1 MTRFFKTALTVLTVT
16 AAPLASGSVANAQV
30 SGIATAN
37 PTVAIAKTKAFSAAY
52 SQIGTQYKSYFD
64 QIDARNKTLNGLRAQ
79 LDTNNDKQLTQEE
92 LDAAVKAKN
101 PVLQTIQT
109 EENEIQKLQ
118 TPAIKAQMFAVE
130 GIFAEYGNAQQKVVA
145 DKKISVILDPEVFLY
160 APSQIDVT
168 DAIAAALDAR
178 IPTVSTTPGADWQPQ
193 RNTVAL
199 HQQLQQLLVASA
211 RNQAAQAQQQQPPA
225 AQPASR

>member
-1 MTRFFKTALTVLTVT
+1 MTRFFKTALTVLAVT
-16 AAPLASGSVANAQV
+16 AAPLAFGSVASAQV
-30 SGIATAN
+30 SGIATVN
-37 PTVAIAKTKAFSAAY
+37 PTIAIAKTKAFSAAY

-92 LDAAVKAKN
+92 LDAAVRAKN
-101 PVLQTIQT
+101 PVLQSIDT
-109 EENEIQKLQ
+109 EEAEIQKLQ

-130 GIFAEYGNAQQKVVA
+130 AIFKEYGNAQQQVVSN
-145 DKKISVILDPEVFLY
+145 KKIGVILSPDAFIY
-160 APSQIDVT
+160 APPQADVT
-168 DAIAAALDAR
+168 DDVTAALDAR
-178 IPTVSTTPGADWQPQ
+178 VPSVGTTPPADWQPQ
-193 RNTVAL
+193 RNTVSL

-211 RNQAAQAQQQQPPA
+211 RSQAAQQQQQPPA

>member
-1 MTRFFKTALTVLTVT
+1 MTRLFNKALTLFAITALPV
-16 AAPLASGSVANAQV
+16 AHGSVANAQV

-37 PTVAIAKTKAFSAAY
+37 PTIAIARTKAFSAAY
-52 SQIGTQYKSYFD
+52 SQIGTQYKSFFD
-64 QIDARNKTLNGLRAQ
+64 QIDTRNKTLNGLRAQ

-92 LDAAVKAKN
+92 IDAAVRSN
-101 PVLQTIQT
+101 SPVLKNIET

-130 GIFAEYGNAQQKVVA
+130 NIFKEYSNAQQEVVSK
-145 DKKISVILDPEVFLY
+145 KKIGVILSPDAFIY
-160 APSQIDVT
+160 APPQTDVT
-168 DAIAAALDAR
+168 DDITAVLDTR
-178 IPTVSTTPGADWQPQ
+178 IPTVAIAPPNDWQPQ
-193 RNTVAL
+193 RNTVSL

-211 RNQAAQAQQQQPPA
+211 RSQATQAQQPPA

>member
-1 MTRFFKTALTVLTVT
+1 MTRLFKKALTLLAVTALPLTY
-16 AAPLASGSVANAQV
+16 ASVASAQV
-30 SGIATAN
+30 SGIATAD
-37 PTVAIAKTKAFSAAY
+37 PMLAIAKTKAFSAAY

-79 LDTNNDKQLTQEE
+79 LDTDNNKQLTQEE
-92 LDAAVKAKN
+92 LDAAVRSN
-101 PVLQTIQT
+101 SPVLKSIET

-130 GIFAEYGNAQQKVVA
+130 SIFNEYSNAQQQVVTN
-145 DKKISVILDPEVFLY
+145 KKIAVILSRDAFLY
-160 APSQIDVT
+160 APPQADVT
-168 DAIAAALDAR
+168 NDITAVLDTR
-178 IPTVSTTPGADWQPQ
+178 VPTVTTTPPADWQPQ

-211 RNQAAQAQQQQPPA
+211 RSQAAQQQQQTPPA

>member
-1 MTRFFKTALTVLTVT
+1 MTRLFKKALTLFAVTALPLTY
-16 AAPLASGSVANAQV
+16 ASVASAQV
-30 SGIATAN
+30 SGIATAD
-37 PTVAIAKTKAFSAAY
+37 PMLAIAKTKAFSAAY

-79 LDTNNDKQLTQEE
+79 LDTDNNKQLTQEE
-92 LDAAVKAKN
+92 LDAAVRANN
-101 PVLQTIQT
+101 PVLKSIET

-130 GIFAEYGNAQQKVVA
+130 SIFSEYSNAQQQVVT
-145 DKKISVILDPEVFLY
+145 DKKIAVILSRDAFLY
-160 APSQIDVT
+160 APPQADVT
-168 DAIAAALDAR
+168 NDITAVLDAR
-178 IPTVSTTPGADWQPQ
+178 VPTVPTTPPADWQPQ

-211 RNQAAQAQQQQPPA
+211 RNQAAQQQQTPPA

>member
-1 MTRFFKTALTVLTVT
+1 MKRYFKTALAVLAVT
-16 AAPLASGSVANAQV
+16 AAPLAVGSVAQAQV

-37 PTVAIAKTKAFSAAY
+37 PTLAIAKTKAFSSAY

-92 LDAAVKAKN
+92 LDAAVRAKN
-101 PVLQTIQT
+101 PVLQSIQT

-118 TPAIKAQMFAVE
+118 TPAVKAQMFAVE
-130 GIFAEYGNAQQKVVA
+130 AIFAEYGNAQQKVVS
-145 DKKISVILDPEVFLY
+145 DKKISVILDPEAFLY
-160 APSQIDVT
+160 APSQADVT
-168 DAIAAALDAR
+168 NDITAALDAR
-178 IPTVSTTPGADWQPQ
+178 LPSVSTTPGADWQPQ

-211 RNQAAQAQQQQPPA
+211 RNQAAQQQQQPPA

>member
-1 MTRFFKTALTVLTVT
+1 MTRFFKTALTVLAVT
-16 AAPLASGSVANAQV
+16 AAPLAVGSVANAQV

-37 PTVAIAKTKAFSAAY
+37 PTLAIAKSKAFSSAY
-52 SQIGTQYKSYFD
+52 AQIGTQYKSYFD

-101 PVLQTIQT
+101 PVLQSIQT

-118 TPAIKAQMFAVE
+118 TPAVMAQMFAVE
-130 GIFAEYGNAQQKVVA
+130 AIFAEYGNAQQKVVT
-145 DKKISVILDPEVFLY
+145 DKKIGVILDPEVFLY
-160 APSQIDVT
+160 APAQADVT
-168 DAIAAALDAR
+168 NDITAALDAR
-178 IPTVSTTPGADWQPQ
+178 IPSVSTTPATGWQPQ

-211 RNQAAQAQQQQPPA
+211 RNQAAQQQQQPPA